1 MFNVVL
7 EQYAA
12 LQKSNLEQLAK
23 ASQLAFAQAERSF
36 AWNFGVAKQQS
47 EDFLADVSTVAAIKD
62 AQGASS
68 LNRLAEGKAEKV
80 ADLSRAVYDQMTRSQ
95 AETAKFV
102 EGAAAEMNS
111 AFVKFV
117 DQVAKASPVGGEA
130 FAQQFKQAF
139 AAQQAAAAQATT
151 AFKQASSAMTS
162 AANTATQN
170 VVATVAKKGRK

>member
-1 MFNVVL
+1 MFNVVI
-7 EQYAA
+7 EQFAA
-12 LQKSNLEQLAK
+12 LQKSNLEQIAK

-36 AWNFGVAKQQS
+36 AWNLGVAKQSS
-47 EDFLADVSTVAAIKD
+47 EELLADVKTVASVKD
-62 AQGASS
+62 AQGVAS

-80 ADLSRAVYDQMTRSQ
+80 ADYSRAVYDQMTRSQ

-117 DQVAKASPVGGEA
+117 DQVAKSAPVGGEA
-130 FAQQFKQAF
+130 FAQQFKQAV
-139 AAQQAAAAQATT
+139 AAQQAAAQQATNT
-151 AFKQASSAMTS
+151 FKQATS
-162 AANTATQN
+162 AAQNAAQSAVGN